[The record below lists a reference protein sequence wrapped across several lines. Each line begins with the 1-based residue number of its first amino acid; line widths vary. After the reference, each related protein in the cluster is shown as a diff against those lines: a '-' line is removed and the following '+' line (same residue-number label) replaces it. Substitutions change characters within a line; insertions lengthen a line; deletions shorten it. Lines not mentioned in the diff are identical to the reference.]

1 MKISDLKSC
10 LERRAARRAAYACH
24 GAHAYRVAHLCGGW
38 NLPDNE
44 GARFVDNLDDVGLRM
59 AGYADAFI
67 RINHT
72 GWYCDSSQHD
82 TFRGAVLQLPGRK
95 GRPVFVAAYREPW
108 NDGYRVDVRGGLF
121 SDAKETAHAADEF
134 ARIAAEH
141 AREYDEAWQSGA
153 RYAALGELIGE
164 RRREALALIREI
176 KAAGQAFPPAICQ
189 TLRARLEAIGGEV
202 RRARQERAAMRDAGM
217 WFVHHCG
224 AAFNDGA
231 GAAVFAV

>member
-24 GAHAYRVAHLCGGW
+24 GARAYRVAHLSGGW
-38 NLPDNE
+38 NPPDNE

-82 TFRGAVLQLPGRK
+82 TLRGAVLQLPGRK
-95 GRPVFVAAYREPW
+95 GRPVFVAAYSEPW
-108 NDGYRVDVRGGLF
+108 NDGYRVDVRAGLF
-121 SDAKETAHAADEF
+121 GDAKDAANAADEF

-164 RRREALALIREI
+164 RRRDALALIREI
-176 KAAGQAFPPAICQ
+176 KTAGKVFPPVICQ
-189 TLRARLEAIGGEV
+189 TLRERLDAIGGEV
-202 RRARQERAAMRDAGM
+202 RRARQERAAMRDAGA

-224 AAFNDGA
+224 AAFNEGA
-231 GAAVFAV
+231 GEAVYAA